1 MLWVAGMPTPYLHQ
15 PPISSSRP
23 ALAEVALP
31 CRGPHYLAVVKA
43 SD

>member
-1 MLWVAGMPTPYLHQ
+1 MLWAAGMPTPYLHQ

-31 CRGPHYLAVVKA
+31 CWGLHYLAVVKA